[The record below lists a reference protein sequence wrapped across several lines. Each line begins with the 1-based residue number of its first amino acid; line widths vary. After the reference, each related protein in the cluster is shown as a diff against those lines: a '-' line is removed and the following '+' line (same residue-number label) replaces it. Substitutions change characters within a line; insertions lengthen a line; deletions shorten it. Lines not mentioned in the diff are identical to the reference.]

1 MDNKTTTPYIKIT
14 EEDIIEDV
22 YEPSKDEILL
32 DNFEDMEYTTP
43 YTDNDDFTD
52 LYGTGEQFEVGGM
65 FDDR

>member
-14 EEDIIEDV
+14 DEDIVEDG

-32 DNFEDMEYTTP
+32 DNYEDFEYTTP
-43 YTDNDDFTD
+43 YTDNDDFAD